1 MRDFS
6 TMKTNVGTDVQDT
19 SSAMST
25 IIGRYINK
33 RYADILRVCNWQAI
47 NYTNLMSISSA
58 TMLATL
64 PSDFGKELY
73 CINNVSG
80 TVYDRIDIEAIARV
94 DPDSENYAIFS
105 DQNGVRQI
113 KAWNTSDIVL
123 RLPYVVKPAA
133 LSASGDTPLIP
144 CEDIIEAG
152 ALADTWRYKRQ
163 FQKAQAMEAVY
174 ADLMSNLM
182 WDYEN
187 QPAYPRQFTPT
198 TYDRDLL

>member
-19 SSAMST
+19 SSSMAA

-33 RYADILRVCNWQAI
+33 RYLDILRVCNWQSI
-47 NYTNLMSISSA
+47 NYTHLISISSA
-58 TMLATL
+58 AALATL
-64 PSDFGKELY
+64 PTDFGKEIY
-73 CINNVSG
+73 CIDNDSG
-80 TVYDRIDIEAIARV
+80 TTYARLDLEEIAKI
-94 DPDSENYAIFS
+94 DPDTDNYAIFS

-113 KAWNTSDIVL
+113 KTWNTSNIVL
-123 RLPYVVKPAA
+123 KLPYIVKPTS

-144 CEDIIEAG
+144 CEDAIEAG
-152 ALADTWRYKRQ
+152 AIADTWRYKRQ

-174 ADLMSNLM
+174 ADLMANLM

-187 QPAYPRQFTPT
+187 QPGYPKQFTPT
-198 TYDRDLL
+198 TYDRDSL